1 MCVSHIGRIFAKLQ
15 IPQNHYSAST
25 SINALI
31 FLTLTTLR
39 NDVKRLFG
47 GLIIIGIIVAA
58 LYVPVQIPFAAE
70 SIGRVYP
77 VREWQLTQDQTGRI
91 SSVVRDY
98 RLGATQQIDA
108 YQFEQGDI
116 SGLQFVLPP
125 DRFVH
130 VGDTVVRMY
139 SIRQNEEIQ
148 NIEAQIALYGA
159 QLQADIT
166 GDKPPVVQ
174 EAENRLHFAEQDLI
188 QKEKIFLIK
197 KPLWEQQLI
206 AFTEYQEAES
216 AYQLAKTQ
224 VGIAQK
230 YLETVATGLKTE
242 SVGITQA
249 QLRGLKN
256 RLDILRR
263 KGLSFVLRAPFSG
276 WVVPAVLL
284 PEEQLILQQAGEYVV
299 QIPMKVTQLPYLSPR
314 TIITVTDIQ
323 TQRSY
328 PARLSQTGMKVE
340 VLDNQQVSMLTAII
354 TPDSIGTRLTT
365 GVSAKCRIDFGAVN
379 QREYLRRILNFNW

>member
-1 MCVSHIGRIFAKLQ
+1 M
-15 IPQNHYSAST
+15 
-25 SINALI
+25 
-31 FLTLTTLR
+31 
-39 NDVKRLFG
+39 KRLFG

-77 VREWQLTQDQTGRI
+77 AREWQLTQDQTGRI

-98 RLGATQQIDA
+98 QLGATQQIDA

-224 VGIAQK
+224 VSIAQK

-276 WVVPAVLL
+276 WVAPAALL

-299 QIPMKVTQLPYLSPR
+299 QIPLKVTQLPYLSPR

-365 GVSAKCRIDFGAVN
+365 GVSAKCRVDFGAVN

>member
-1 MCVSHIGRIFAKLQ
+1 M
-15 IPQNHYSAST
+15 
-25 SINALI
+25 
-31 FLTLTTLR
+31 
-39 NDVKRLFG
+39 KRLFG
-47 GLIIIGIIVAA
+47 GLIIIGIIGAA
-58 LYVPVQIPFAAE
+58 LYLPVQIPFAAE
-70 SIGRVYP
+70 SIGRVCP
-77 VREWQLTQDQTGRI
+77 AREWQLVQDQTGRI
-91 SSVVRDY
+91 SSIVRDY

-125 DRFVH
+125 GRFVH

-139 SIRQNEEIQ
+139 SVRQNEEIQ
-148 NIEAQIALYGA
+148 NIEAQLALYGA
-159 QLQADIT
+159 QLQADVT

-174 EAENRLHFAEQDLI
+174 EAENRLHFAEQDLV

-224 VGIAQK
+224 IGIAQK

-242 SVGITQA
+242 SVGVTQA
-249 QLRGLKN
+249 QLHGLKN

-276 WVVPAVLL
+276 WVAPAALL

-299 QIPMKVTQLPYLSPR
+299 QIPVRIQHLPYLNHE
-314 TIITVTDIQ
+314 TVITVTDVQ
-323 TQRSY
+323 TQRAY
-328 PARLSQTGMKVE
+328 PAQLLQTGTKIE
-340 VLDNQQVSMLTAII
+340 VLDNQQVSVLTAIV

-365 GVSAKCRIDFGAVN
+365 GVSANCRVDFGTVN
-379 QREYLRRILNFNW
+379 QREYLLRLLNFKW

>member
-1 MCVSHIGRIFAKLQ
+1 M
-15 IPQNHYSAST
+15 
-25 SINALI
+25 
-31 FLTLTTLR
+31 
-39 NDVKRLFG
+39 KRLLG
-47 GLIIIGIIVAA
+47 GLIIIGILVAA

-77 VREWQLTQDQTGRI
+77 AREWQLMQDQTGRI
-91 SSVVRDY
+91 SATVRDY

-139 SIRQNEEIQ
+139 SIRQNEETQ
-148 NIEAQIALYGA
+148 NIEAQLALYGA

-174 EAENRLHFAEQDLI
+174 EAEKRLHFAEQDLI

-206 AFTEYQEAES
+206 AFTEYQEAEN
-216 AYQLAKTQ
+216 AYNLAKIQ
-224 VGIAQK
+224 VDIARQ
-230 YLETVATGLKTE
+230 YLENVRTGIKTE

-284 PEEQLILQQAGEYVV
+284 PEEQLTIQEAGEYVV
-299 QIPMKVTQLPYLSPR
+299 QIPVKVTHLPYLGSQ

-323 TQRSY
+323 TQQTY
-328 PARLSQTGMKVE
+328 PAQIIQTGTKVE
-340 VLDNQQVSMLTAII
+340 VLGNQQVSMLAALI
-354 TPDSIGTRLTT
+354 TPDSIETRLTT

-379 QREYLRRILNFNW
+379 QREYLRRILNFSW